1 MGTMHCDI
9 KMAVN
14 PAISLHN
21 SVLYTATSRTLP
33 RLITDLKRW
42 ERDSV
47 AIGDNVYGLVRHTD
61 ELRESYEKDFGR
73 PEFKLKFS

>member
-21 SVLYTATSRTLP
+21 SGLYTATSRTLP
-33 RLITDLKRW
+33 RLITDLKRL
-42 ERDSV
+42 ERDSA
-47 AIGDNVYGLVRHTD
+47 AIGDNVYGLVRHCTD
-61 ELRESYEKDFGR
+61 ELRESYEKTLDG
-73 PEFKLKFS
+73 ESLS